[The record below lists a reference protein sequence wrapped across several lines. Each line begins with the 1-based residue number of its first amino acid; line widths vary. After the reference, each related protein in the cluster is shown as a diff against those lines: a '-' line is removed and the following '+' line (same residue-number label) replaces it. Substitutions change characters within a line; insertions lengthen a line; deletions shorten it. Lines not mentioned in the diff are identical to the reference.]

1 MPLWK
6 QRLFARL
13 MAPAEDDGSD
23 TGGTDTVADEV
34 ADEVTEKP
42 DDESAGEVEEVVVT
56 IGDQEPPQDEDHAAP
71 DWVREV
77 RKTNR
82 ELQKENRELKAKLTQ
97 PEKPAVLGDRPKLAD
112 FDFDED
118 KHEAAV
124 DAWHALKSKADAE
137 AAERDRQQKEQAKSW
152 QERLDNY
159 DAAKTSLKVPDF
171 SDAEDTAREVL
182 SVTQQGIILQ
192 GATNP
197 ALVVYAL
204 GKNPD
209 KAKELAAI
217 KDPVQ
222 FTFAVARLETQLKT
236 TTKKPTLSPEKVV
249 TGSGRISGVSGN
261 ALETLRAEAE
271 KTGDYSKVIAYKK
284 QKRA

>member
-13 MAPAEDDGSD
+13 MAPAGEADGGGSD
-23 TGGTDTVADEV
+23 VVDPPE
-34 ADEVTEKP
+34 EP
-42 DDESAGEVEEVVVT
+42 GEVDPPEEPADPPEEEVVVT

-159 DAAKTSLKVPDF
+159 GTAKTSLKVPDF
-171 SDAEDTAREVL
+171 AEAEDTAREVL

-236 TTKKPTLSPEKVV
+236 TTKKPTLAPEKVV

-261 ALETLRAEAE
+261 TLETLRAEAE

>member
-1 MPLWK
+1 MNLRK
-6 QRLFARL
+6 QGLMARL
-13 MAPAEDDGSD
+13 QSPVEDDGED
-23 TGGTDTVADEV
+23 TGGTDTVIEDE
-34 ADEVTEKP
+34 EVSEETVEETP
-42 DDESAGEVEEVVVT
+42 EEVVVT
-56 IGDQEPPQDEDHAAP
+56 IGEEKPPEEDQHAP

-82 ELQKENRELKAKLTQ
+82 ELQRENRELKAKLTQ
-97 PEKPAVLGDRPKLAD
+97 PEKTVQLGKKPTLEDHE
-112 FDFDED
+112 FDSD
-118 KHEAAV
+118 KYEQALESWYESKKKVEA
-124 DAWHALKSKADAE
+124 KEAE
-137 AAERDRQQKEQAKSW
+137 QKKQQDEQAKAW
-152 QERLDNY
+152 QERLDSY
-159 DAAKTSLKVPDF
+159 GTAKTSLKVPDF
-171 SDAEDTAREVL
+171 EDAEDVAREVL

-217 KDPVQ
+217 TDPVK

-236 TTKKPTLSPEKVV
+236 APKKPTFSPEKTV
-249 TGSGRISGVSGN
+249 TGSGKISGVTGST
-261 ALETLRAEAE
+261 LEKLRSDAE
-271 KTGDYSKVIAYKK
+271 KSGDYSKVIAYKK